1 MPHEISEK
9 TDIIARLLLSTKG
22 IASMRKLVHGLF
34 TESEI
39 LEIAQRL
46 EIVRLLKK
54 RHTTTQSCSAVGSG
68 SRYGDTRSTRNKT
81 GKTVN
86 HEP

>member
-1 MPHEISEK
+1 MTNMPHEISEK

-54 RHTTTQSCSAVGSG
+54 GTPQHKVALQLGVGVG
-68 SRYGDTRSTRNKT
+68 TVTRGAREIKL
-81 GKTVN
+81 GRL
-86 HEP
+86 